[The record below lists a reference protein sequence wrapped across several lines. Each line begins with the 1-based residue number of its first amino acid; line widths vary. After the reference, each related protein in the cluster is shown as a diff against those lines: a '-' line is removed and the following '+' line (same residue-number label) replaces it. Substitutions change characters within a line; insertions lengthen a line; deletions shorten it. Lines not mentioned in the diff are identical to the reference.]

1 MLSKHECMHVLVIDS
16 GESHELLACRG
27 GDPIDDGGC
36 RRASKPPDTP
46 RVNRNNT
53 TSICIIRTYIR
64 VHTCIRI
71 QNDIVSS
78 RENKI
83 YFDARSERDE
93 SYDHVESSLS
103 ISKIGKNTN
112 VTNDQIDRSPPIRIH
127 LLQCIRICIV
137 YILVYYVEIYYILHM
152 LCSTLPCVVPL
163 CLIVTSNPRILSCC
177 HVMTHRILWSI
188 RIRLLHHVGI
198 PMHN

>member
-16 GESHELLACRG
+16 GESHALLACRG
-27 GDPIDDGGC
+27 GDPIGDGGC

-46 RVNRNNT
+46 RVNN
-53 TSICIIRTYIR
+53 ICIIR
-64 VHTCIRI
+64 V

-78 RENKI
+78 WENKI

-103 ISKIGKNTN
+103 ISKIEKNTN

-127 LLQCIRICIV
+127 CTFTIRICIV
-137 YILVYYVEIYYILHM
+137 YILVY
-152 LCSTLPCVVPL
+152 
-163 CLIVTSNPRILSCC
+163 
-177 HVMTHRILWSI
+177 
-188 RIRLLHHVGI
+188 
-198 PMHN
+198 